1 MQRPDFHETKTG
13 SDGVYQFPQVPP
25 ATYTLTVVAA
35 GFGTLK
41 RDNVTL
47 QVSLPATVDISMEVK
62 GRSEVVEVTGE
73 ATLVNTTDATQGNVF
88 GAEQIQNL
96 PAEGRDPVSILS
108 LQPGVVYLGNQVDQT
123 SDSRGGS
130 VNGARSDQT
139 NVTLDG
145 LDDNDQ
151 LNGFA
156 FQGAMR
162 ATLDSLQEFRVTTSN
177 YDAASG
183 RSSGAQ
189 VNLVTK
195 SGTNNFHGSV

>member
-1 MQRPDFHETKTG
+1 MRSASQLLASLLAFLLALSTFAPAQTATTSLRGTVTDPKGAVLQSATVTLNDAATGFSRTTKTG

-25 ATYTLTVVAA
+25 ATYTLTVVAT

-108 LQPGVVYLGNQVDQT
+108 LQPGVVYVGRNVDQT
-123 SDSRGGS
+123 
-130 VNGARSDQT
+130 
-139 NVTLDG
+139 
-145 LDDNDQ
+145 
-151 LNGFA
+151 FI
-156 FQGAMR
+156 
-162 ATLDSLQEFRVTTSN
+162 
-177 YDAASG
+177 AAE
-183 RSSGAQ
+183 AQ
-189 VNLVTK
+189 
-195 SGTNNFHGSV
+195 